1 MDEGAHAHHA
11 RLDGHIQ
18 TCIRQAVVADVRS
31 RCAQRQ
37 DLGVRGRIDGGELA
51 TPLAAIAGGEHGRAE
66 VRGATWTVRNVDAV
80 AVAPGERARVV
91 AVRGLE
97 LDIRSERSR

>member
-1 MDEGAHAHHA
+1 MMAVILHGQGLDAWSA
-11 RLDGHIQ
+11 RVFGL
-18 TCIRQAVVADVRS
+18 ADVLRKMGHLS
-31 RCAQRQ
+31 SEVAVLSQRLR
-37 DLGVRGRIDGGELA
+37 LGDV
-51 TPLAAIAGGEHGRAE
+51 RAE

-80 AVAPGERARVV
+80 PVEPGERARVV